1 VAALLVLVIVAGIGG
16 ARVYVYPQIDTPRHA
31 DAILILGGDH
41 PERYQ
46 FGLALAAKGVAST
59 VVVSNPEDRTDQ
71 WVTQRCE
78 HPPPGI
84 TMHCFI
90 PDPSTTK
97 GEGRELRRLAS
108 QYGWKSIVVVTFRPH
123 ISRARYI
130 LKSCFDGDLAMVA
143 SPARLSVAGW
153 AFQYLYQTAGYAR
166 AVLQP
171 GC

>member
-1 VAALLVLVIVAGIGG
+1 MIAAALGG
-16 ARVYVYPQIDTPRHA
+16 ALVYVCPQIDTPRHA

-46 FGLALAAKGVAST
+46 FGLALASKGVAST
-59 VVVSNPEDRTDQ
+59 VVVSKPVGRADQ
-71 WVTQRCE
+71 WVAARCE
-78 HPPPGI
+78 DPPSGI
-84 TMHCFI
+84 TMHCFT

-108 QYGWKSIVVVTFRPH
+108 QYGWKSIVVVTFGPH
-123 ISRARYI
+123 ISRARFI
-130 LKSCFDGDLAMVA
+130 LQRCFDGDLAMVA
-143 SPARLSVAGW
+143 SPARLSVPGW
-153 AFQYLYQTAGYAR
+153 AFQYLYQTAGYVR